1 MIEASTAH
9 ADDLVQ
15 IALARDE
22 ATAERWLAALT
33 AQGIEG
39 ALRIEDGTHL
49 AAAGSVFSG
58 QTFVYP
64 LLVPRSKRAAAA
76 SVLVDLG
83 RSGPF
88 WRRRT
93 DASSTWRGAVVA
105 AAAAV
110 GLAIVLALRGG

>member
-1 MIEASTAH
+1 MIEASTTD

-22 ATAERWLAALT
+22 VTAERWLAAL
-33 AQGIEG
+33 AAHGIEG

-49 AAAGSVFSG
+49 ASAGSVFRA

-64 LLVPRSKRAAAA
+64 LLVPSEEREAAA

-83 RSGPF
+83 HRGPF
-88 WRRRT
+88 GRAGADSTRSWRS
-93 DASSTWRGAVVA
+93 AVAVVVA
-105 AAAAV
+105 AIA
-110 GLAIVLALRGG
+110 LAILLSLRGG